1 MSKTLK
7 QRQLETGRTLALNG
21 KPWRKLREV
30 ILARDPLCKC
40 GCGRPSTDV
49 DHIDNDPS
57 NNDMDNLQGL
67 AHECHSTKTGKRMFA
82 AVCGK
87 WVADVWSMGKDDGT
101 LPKIASNRAARTAL
115 PSFDLMATA

>member
-67 AHECHSTKTGKRMFA
+67 AHECHSTKTGRGCLLRYA
-82 AVCGK
+82 ASG
-87 WVADVWSMGKDDGT
+87 
-101 LPKIASNRAARTAL
+101 LPMSGPWAKTMAL
-115 PSFDLMATA
+115 CQKSPATEPQEPHCPPLI